1 MMKRCV
7 DYSNLKLPSLLETAY
22 WDLMTKKQ
30 ANTENGEEEEQIKK
44 IICDPHGMKAIYFHK
59 NLHGSLFQTLYDK
72 RLTKILKTVKSL
84 MSAFHVLISNKSL
97 IFYLYFLELR
107 LWKLLTILV
116 NMKRL
121 QAWFSNG
128 FIENKHLW
136 FGTFLKKCPWS
147 IVRKVLYKVPQTFEE
162 QFFIFLYTQVMSFAV
177 SLLLCLSCYRNIIS
191 YQR

>member
-1 MMKRCV
+1 MKRCV

-72 RLTKILKTVKSL
+72 MLTKILKTVKSL

-97 IFYLYFLELR
+97 IFYLSLFRVTVVEIVNYIGKYE
-107 LWKLLTILV
+107 KTTSLV
-116 NMKRL
+116 QQRVYRK
-121 QAWFSNG
+121 QAFM
-128 FIENKHLW
+128 
-136 FGTFLKKCPWS
+136 
-147 IVRKVLYKVPQTFEE
+147 V
-162 QFFIFLYTQVMSFAV
+162 
-177 SLLLCLSCYRNIIS
+177 RNIPKEMPLIHC
-191 YQR
+191 